1 MLSWASQV
9 FEGDTCGTTG
19 VASFSL
25 YHLNDNIQIQY
36 IQKYNKV
43 FCDSL
48 EGEKNGKTETWKHLD
63 WTIHQFIS
71 RPVDTKCSTLN
82 TKNL

>member
-1 MLSWASQV
+1 M

-63 WTIHQFIS
+63 
-71 RPVDTKCSTLN
+71 
-82 TKNL
+82 